1 MLVFPQCNAELLHKY
16 YVNLVR
22 SHSKSQFIIAG
33 SRSSESAS
41 SSEHSEADDGE
52 IVTVEMAKPSRPGTP
67 GDAIMGTISTSPEV
81 PWFDGSSSVSDFM
94 VVSMPPTER
103 QYQGQTPPT
112 IEQNMAF
119 ADLQRDGLP

>member
-1 MLVFPQCNAELLHKY
+1 MLVFLQCNAELLHKY

-33 SRSSESAS
+33 SCSSESAS

-67 GDAIMGTISTSPEV
+67 GDVIMGTINTSPEV
-81 PWFDGSSSVSDFM
+81 PWFDSSSSVSDFM

>member
-1 MLVFPQCNAELLHKY
+1 MLVFLQCNAELLHKY

-41 SSEHSEADDGE
+41 SSEHSEDEDGE
-52 IVTVEMAKPSRPGTP
+52 IVSVDMVQLSRPGTP
-67 GDAIMGTISTSPEV
+67 RDVIMETVSTGTGVPST
-81 PWFDGSSSVSDFM
+81 SVSDFM
-94 VVSMPPTER
+94 GVSMPSTER
-103 QYQGQTPPT
+103 PYQGRTPPT

>member
-1 MLVFPQCNAELLHKY
+1 MLVFLQCNAELLHKY

-41 SSEHSEADDGE
+41 SSEHSEDEDGE
-52 IVTVEMAKPSRPGTP
+52 IVSVDMVQPSRPGTP
-67 GDAIMGTISTSPEV
+67 GDVIMETVSTAAGATST
-81 PWFDGSSSVSDFM
+81 SVSDFM
-94 VVSMPPTER
+94 GVSMPSTER
-103 QYQGQTPPT
+103 PYQGQTPPT